1 MYCHQGYSFLM
12 KANDSR
18 CGSVFG
24 QQIARE
30 SILGP
35 LCLCCAPNMIC
46 TCLLL
51 CCLQS
56 WAWPALSG
64 GLCQRRNLCGAVK
77 CCIRAQ
83 NSSSVNKILCQNKA
97 LFFCFKNE
105 FSRIASAAKV
115 MGTKHLCL
123 VFPPLLYSLTLQELY
138 ILRLWLE
145 MFVYAHRKKWL
156 HS

>member
-1 MYCHQGYSFLM
+1 MYRHQGYSFLM

-64 GLCQRRNLCGAVK
+64 GLCQQGNLCGAVK
-77 CCIRAQ
+77 CCIRTQ
-83 NSSSVNKILCQNKA
+83 NPSSINKLLCHNEALFLLQQWVLSDCISCKSYVNKTSLLSFSTTALLINSPRVIHFETLTGNICLC
-97 LFFCFKNE
+97 
-105 FSRIASAAKV
+105 S
-115 MGTKHLCL
+115 
-123 VFPPLLYSLTLQELY
+123 
-138 ILRLWLE
+138 
-145 MFVYAHRKKWL
+145 
-156 HS
+156 